1 MEIKQFKKA
10 FPYLLKASVT
20 PFLWGS
26 HGIGKSQAVRQWCDE
41 NGYDMIDLRL
51 GTQEVGDLLGLAD
64 FLTDE
69 DGQKVATKFMTPD
82 WFPTDPHAKAI
93 IFLDE
98 INRARRDV
106 LQAVFQLVLD
116 RRLHQYRLP
125 ANVHVIAAS
134 NPNTED
140 YIVADIG
147 DQAFMDRF
155 CHIKLT
161 PTVTEWVEYA
171 EDRKFDRS
179 LLNFIRQQ
187 PELLDGHKNEFNIE
201 VLPSRRSWEA
211 VNRLM
216 TAETPQEIL
225 QELCYGLIGKAA
237 TVAFIDSISNSER
250 PLTAKDILESL
261 SDYITKVESQSDPKT
276 GGRPDLLK
284 VTCDEIKK
292 TLQKRTKMK
301 TSEAENLLRFMKKI
315 PSDICFNLARDLYVI
330 DHVRDHLDSDNELT
344 ELLESKVSAAK

>member
-1 MEIKQFKKA
+1 MEIRQFKTALPYMFKA
-10 FPYLLKASVT
+10 NVT
-20 PFLWGS
+20 PFVWGS
-26 HGIGKSQAVRQWCDE
+26 HGIGKSQAVRQWCEE

-64 FLTDE
+64 FLTDAN
-69 DGQKVATKFMTPD
+69 GQKVATKFMTPD
-82 WFPTDPHAKAI
+82 WFPTDPNARAV

-116 RRLHQYRLP
+116 RRLHQYKLP
-125 ANVHVIAAS
+125 QNVYVIAAS

-155 CHIKLT
+155 CHVKLT
-161 PTVTEWVEYA
+161 PSVSEWVEYA
-171 EDRKFDRS
+171 DNRGFDRN
-179 LLNFIRQQ
+179 LLTFIRQQ
-187 PELLDGHKNEFNIE
+187 PELLDGHKNEFSID

-216 TAETPQEIL
+216 LAETPTDVL
-225 QELCYGLIGKAA
+225 QELCYGLLGKAA
-237 TVAFIDSISNSER
+237 TVAFIDSLTNSER
-250 PLTAKDILESL
+250 PLTAKDVLENL
-261 SDYITKVESQSDPKT
+261 EQVIKKVEDQSDPKT

-284 VTCDEIKK
+284 VTCDDIKK
-292 TLQKRTKMK
+292 LLEKKNK
-301 TSEAENLLRFMKKI
+301 IKSEEASNLLKFMKKI
-315 PSDICFNLARDLYVI
+315 PGDICFNLARDLYVI
-330 DHVRDHLDSDNELT
+330 DHVRDHLDADDELT
-344 ELLESKVSAAK
+344 NLLESKVKAAK

>member
-1 MEIKQFKKA
+1 MEIRQFKNA
-10 FPYLLKASVT
+10 LPYLLKANVT
-20 PFLWGS
+20 PFVWGS
-26 HGIGKSQAVRQWCDE
+26 HGIGKSQAIRQWCDE

-64 FLTDE
+64 FLTD
-69 DGQKVATKFMTPD
+69 DNGQKIATKFMTPD
-82 WFPTDPHAKAI
+82 WFPTDPNAKAI

-116 RRLHQYRLP
+116 RRLHQYKLP
-125 ANVHVIAAS
+125 QNVHVVAAS

-155 CHIKLT
+155 CHVKLT
-161 PTVTEWVEYA
+161 PTVSEWVEYG
-171 EDRKFDRS
+171 ENRKFDRG
-179 LLNFIRQQ
+179 LLTFIRQQ
-187 PELLDGHKNEFNIE
+187 PELLDGHKSDFNID

-216 TAETPQEIL
+216 IQETPTDIL

-237 TVAFIDSISNSER
+237 TVAFIDSLTNAER
-250 PLTAKDILESL
+250 PLTVKDILESL
-261 SDYITKVESQSDPKT
+261 EHNMSKVESQSDPKT

-292 TLQKRTKMK
+292 NLEKRTKMK
-301 TSEAENLLRFMKKI
+301 AEEATNLLKFMKKI

-330 DHVRDHLDSDNELT
+330 DHVRDHLDADNELT
-344 ELLESKVSAAK
+344 DLLESKVKGSK